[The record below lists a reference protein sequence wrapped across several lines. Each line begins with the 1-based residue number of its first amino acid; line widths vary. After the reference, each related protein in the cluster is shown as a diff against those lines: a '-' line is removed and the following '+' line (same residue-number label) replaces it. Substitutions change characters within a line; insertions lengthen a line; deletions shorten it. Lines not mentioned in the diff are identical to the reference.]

1 MEISEEEKKELIKQ
15 QLSPF
20 VELQAKAVQ
29 MYYSFII
36 VNKIQIEKTG
46 RILDSN

>member
-29 MYYSFII
+29 MYISSIL
-36 VNKIQIEKTG
+36 VNKG
-46 RILDSN
+46 

>member
-1 MEISEEEKKELIKQ
+1 MEIPEEEKKELIKQ

-36 VNKIQIEKTG
+36 VNKI
-46 RILDSN
+46 